1 VAQAIAEV
9 VGLKALMKDINRL
22 TKDERSPLF
31 ARMKE
36 AGYEAVK
43 PIVPAA
49 RSPIPSSDRK
59 ESKTHK
65 HGALAASVRASGYRS
80 GAAVRMGSKSKV
92 PYAGWME
99 FGGTRHKPH
108 DSTREFI
115 ATGRYLWP
123 AATDLAPRAETE
135 YIAAINDIV
144 GRPAIWTNGDVPAGS
159 VHD

>member
-1 VAQAIAEV
+1 MVQPVAEV
-9 VGLKALMKDINRL
+9 VGLKALIRDINHL
-22 TKDERSPLF
+22 TKDESSPLF

-49 RSPIPSSDRK
+49 RSPIPSSDRR

-65 HGALAASVRASGYRS
+65 HGALAASVRASGLRS

-99 FGGTRHKPH
+99 FGGTRHAPH

-123 AATDLAPRAETE
+123 SAVDLAPRAVSE
-135 YIAAINDIV
+135 YTAAINDIFARTAV
-144 GRPAIWTNGDVPAGS
+144 WTNADKPPES